1 MVLQLKLTI
10 YFAYIYIYIYTYLYI
25 NSFLKEFW
33 RDTVLEIKT
42 KDTVL
47 SRQYQWTT
55 ALTQRKFVTLITYFI
70 Y

>member
-10 YFAYIYIYIYTYLYI
+10 YFAYIYIYIYTYVYI

-33 RDTVLEIKT
+33 RGTVLEIKT

-47 SRQYQWTT
+47 SRQYSTIELQ
-55 ALTQRKFVTLITYFI
+55 LLPKENL
-70 Y
+70 